1 MSGPVDA
8 ELLAALLPEFAAGAT
23 KLGRAPDAAAAR
35 RALDG
40 LGAMAAGAGLG
51 SLGALLDGAAPLL
64 DPFDAAG
71 LAALGERLGAQLAAI
86 AAAGADVALP
96 AEAPAAIRTL
106 IVDDSAV
113 MRRLLREILAADP
126 AFETVAEAADG
137 AAGLEA
143 MRRLAPALI
152 LLDLEMPVL
161 DGMGFLRRWA
171 LEGTGAVILVSSAVP
186 PGGEVAVAARRLGV
200 AGILG
205 KPSGAVSLDMATR
218 GAALLRLARRAAGL
232 PPAEAGA

>member
-8 ELLAALLPEFAAGAT
+8 ELLAALLPEFAAGTA
-23 KLGRAPDAAAAR
+23 KLGHAPDAAAAR

-40 LGAMAAGAGLG
+40 LHAMAQAAGLG
-51 SLGALLDGAAPLL
+51 SLAAMLDGAAPLL

-71 LAALGERLGAQLAAI
+71 LSGLAGRLGAQLDAI

-96 AEAPAAIRTL
+96 ADARTRIRTL

-126 AFETVAEAADG
+126 AFDTVAEAADG

-143 MRRLAPALI
+143 MRRVAPALI

-171 LEGTGAVILVSSAVP
+171 LEGTGAVVLVSSAVP

-200 AGILG
+200 AGVVG

-218 GAALLRLARRAAGL
+218 GAALLRVARRAVGL
-232 PPAEAGA
+232 EPVA